1 MIPLHSRRRLGP
13 GMVLPAA
20 WMLVVA
26 VSPAAAE
33 TYPARTVTIVT
44 PFAAGSQTDTAARI
58 VGQYL
63 QDALGQPFVVE
74 NKAGAGGLIAAS
86 TVARAKPDGYTL
98 LLTTNSTQSAVA
110 LFKNVPYD
118 PINDFT
124 PIARLGNFP
133 SFVAVNVGVPVTS
146 MAELVARAKASPGKM
161 TYGTG
166 NSTGQIVGETL
177 KKRTGVDITRISYRS
192 NPAAMA
198 DLVAG
203 HIDMMVPDT
212 NTGMP
217 QVRAQKIRPLAW
229 LTKQRNPLLPN
240 LPTLDETVM
249 PGFETLAWAGLFA
262 PAGVPPEVVSALA
275 REMEKMLARPEMRE
289 RFGVSGVQ
297 LVWQGPQE
305 FAEFVK
311 AQLLRYTTAIK
322 EAGIDPE

>member
-1 MIPLHSRRRLGP
+1 MIPLRSGRLA
-13 GMVLPAA
+13 MVLPAA
-20 WMLVVA
+20 WLLA
-26 VSPAAAE
+26 ALASPATAE
-33 TYPARTVTIVT
+33 TYPARAVTIVI
-44 PFAAGSQTDTAARI
+44 PFAAGSQTDTATRI
-58 VGQYL
+58 VAQYM

-98 LLTTNSTQSAVA
+98 LLTTNSTQSAIA
-110 LFKNVPYD
+110 LFKSVPYD

-124 PIARLGNFP
+124 AIARLGNFP
-133 SFVAVNVGVPVTS
+133 SFVAVNVGVPVSS
-146 MAELVARAKASPGKM
+146 MAELVARARAAPGKM
-161 TYGTG
+161 SYGVG

-217 QVRAQKIRPLAW
+217 QVRVQKIRPLAW
-229 LTKQRNPLLPN
+229 LTKERNPLLPD
-240 LPTLDETVM
+240 LPTLDETVL

-262 PAGVPPEVVSALA
+262 PAGVPPEVVSVLGN
-275 REMEKMLARPEMRE
+275 EMQKMLAKPEMRE
-289 RFGVSGVQ
+289 RFGVSGIQV
-297 LVWQGPQE
+297 VSQGPQE

-311 AQLLRYTTAIK
+311 AQLVRYTALIK
-322 EAGIDPE
+322 EAGIEPE

>member
-1 MIPLHSRRRLGP
+1 
-13 GMVLPAA
+13 
-20 WMLVVA
+20 
-26 VSPAAAE
+26 
-33 TYPARTVTIVT
+33 
-44 PFAAGSQTDTAARI
+44 
-58 VGQYL
+58 
-63 QDALGQPFVVE
+63 
-74 NKAGAGGLIAAS
+74 
-86 TVARAKPDGYTL
+86 
-98 LLTTNSTQSAVA
+98 VA

-124 PIARLGNFP
+124 PVARLGNFP

-275 REMEKMLARPEMRE
+275 REMEKMLAKPEMRE

-322 EAGIDPE
+322 EAGIEPE

>member
-1 MIPLHSRRRLGP
+1 HVDRLEAGLLGEPRHDRVERNRRDDQLVAIDELTQSLQDQLPSDLMPACTGDDNRDHYARITLEPEGEGGMIPLHSRRRLGP

-63 QDALGQPFVVE
+63 QDALGQPFVVG
-74 NKAGAGGLIAAS
+74 NKAGAGGLVTPS
-86 TVARAKPDGYTL
+86 TVGRARPDGHQL
-98 LLTTNSTQSAVA
+98 LVTTKSTQSAVA

-166 NSTGQIVGETL
+166 NSTGQIV
-177 KKRTGVDITRISYRS
+177 
-192 NPAAMA
+192 
-198 DLVAG
+198 
-203 HIDMMVPDT
+203 
-212 NTGMP
+212 
-217 QVRAQKIRPLAW
+217 
-229 LTKQRNPLLPN
+229 
-240 LPTLDETVM
+240 
-249 PGFETLAWAGLFA
+249 
-262 PAGVPPEVVSALA
+262 
-275 REMEKMLARPEMRE
+275 
-289 RFGVSGVQ
+289 
-297 LVWQGPQE
+297 
-305 FAEFVK
+305 
-311 AQLLRYTTAIK
+311 
-322 EAGIDPE
+322 